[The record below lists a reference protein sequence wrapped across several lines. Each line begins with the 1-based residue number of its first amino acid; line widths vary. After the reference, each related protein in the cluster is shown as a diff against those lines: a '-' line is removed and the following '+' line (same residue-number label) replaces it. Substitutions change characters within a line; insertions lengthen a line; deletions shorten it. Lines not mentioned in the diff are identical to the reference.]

1 MQSLGTFFRICILCS
16 LSGLGFFA
24 VPVRAQGFLQSPSK
38 EIKIADI
45 RVEGNK
51 TVDKF
56 LILKTILVVK
66 GEGYILPVLRNK
78 IQGSVTALN
87 KLSLFSDIRVEQE
100 ASDSVDG
107 VVLYFIVA
115 ELPTLAKVEYKG
127 LKKLDKDDFKGKVD
141 LVDGQVYSAGAV
153 EAARQKILNI
163 YQDKGYLLAEVKVEE
178 SDEKETARKIITFQI
193 DEGKKVLV
201 RYITFDGNAHVQ
213 DKELRQHFKVKEDR
227 WWRSG
232 DYKEDDYRLGLDSL
246 LDYYRELGYLD
257 ASVASDSVMY
267 NADKKHLD
275 IRIKVQEGKRYRFLK
290 AHFIHNNIVK
300 DEALKAQI
308 LFDSG
313 EVFNKRKY
321 EMMKFQITS
330 LYREE
335 GYLFVELNDRF
346 QYHDTLVEVTFNI
359 KENSLAHI
367 NLVDVRGNTKTKD
380 KVIRREIKL
389 FPGDIYR
396 QSLLM
401 RSQRDIMQLSFFDN
415 VEPDIER
422 PDGGDPSDVNLVFKI
437 SEKEAGTGTFSA
449 GAAYSGR
456 DGFVFT
462 TGVQIPNFMG
472 NGQRADVS
480 AELGPYKT
488 AGSLGF
494 TEPWFMDTP
503 TSVGGSV
510 SYTDQRPQTGIIA
523 NEYKSY
529 GFHLNLGRRLTWPDD
544 YFTLRGG
551 YNFSLNDNG
560 QGRNRQYL
568 IVASGLESS
577 VYLSLVRDDKNLPF
591 FPSDGSKYQ
600 LTYTKVGGGLGGDFN
615 YSQWDTKINWWFPT
629 FYKLVL
635 GVESEFG
642 IILGDNIQSYALY
655 QMGGLLGYQGK
666 LRGYEAGTV
675 GGGRVGRSFFS
686 YTTELTYPVV
696 ENTFYVLG
704 FFDAGNVFG
713 KMLKYNSNAGYGYYN
728 AIPKDQAPSP
738 WSEIDFSDL
747 RRDVGFGFR
756 VVVPLVAPFGMGFD
770 FGWPL
775 DDLEDYGGHRYKA
788 IGHSP
793 AIQFTIEQ
801 GF

>member
-1 MQSLGTFFRICILCS
+1 MQSLRIFLRLCF
-16 LSGLGFFA
+16 LLGLGLFA
-24 VPVRAQGFLQSPSK
+24 APANAQGFLQSPSK
-38 EIKIADI
+38 EVKIADI
-45 RVEGNK
+45 KIEGNR
-51 TVDKF
+51 TVDKS
-56 LILKTILVVK
+56 LILKTLLLEK
-66 GEGYILPVLRNK
+66 GESYIPPVLRNK

-87 KLSLFSDIRVEQE
+87 KLNLFSDIRVEKDE
-100 ASDSVDG
+100 SDSLEG
-107 VVLYFIVA
+107 IVLYFVVA

-141 LVDGQVYSAGAV
+141 LFDGQVYSKSAV
-153 EAARQKILNI
+153 EAARQKILDI
-163 YQDKGYLLAEVKVEE
+163 YHDKGYLLAEVKTEE
-178 SDEKETARKIITFQI
+178 SEEKETARKIITFKVT
-193 DEGKKVLV
+193 EGKKVAV
-201 RYITFDGNAHVQ
+201 RYITFDGNAHVA
-213 DKELRQHFKVKEDR
+213 DKKLRQHFKIKEDR

-232 DYKEDDYRLGLDSL
+232 EYKEDDYRLGIDSL

-257 ASVASDSVMY
+257 ASVKSDTVMY
-267 NADKKHLD
+267 ASDKKHLD
-275 IRIKVQEGKRYRFLK
+275 IRITVQEGKRYRFLK

-300 DEALKAQI
+300 DEALNAQI

-321 EMMKFQITS
+321 ELMKYQITS

-335 GYLFVELNDRF
+335 GYLFVDLNDRF
-346 QYHDTLVEVTFNI
+346 EYHDTLVEVTFNI
-359 KENSLAHI
+359 RENNLAHI
-367 NLVDVRGNTKTKD
+367 NLVDIRGNTKTKD

-389 FPGDIYR
+389 FPGDTYR

-401 RSQRDIMQLSFFDN
+401 RSQRDIMQLAFFDN

-422 PDGGDPSDVNLVFKI
+422 PEDADPSDVNLVFKI
-437 SEKEAGTGTFSA
+437 TEKEAGTGTFSA

-510 SYTDQRPQTGIIA
+510 SYTDQRPQPGIFN

-551 YNFSLNDNG
+551 YNFTLNDNG
-560 QGRNRQYL
+560 QGRNRDYL

-600 LTYTKVGGGLGGDFN
+600 LTYTKVGGFMGGDFN
-615 YSQWDTKINWWFPT
+615 YSQWDAKVNWWFPT

-642 IILGDNIQSYALY
+642 VILGDNIQSYALY

-666 LRGYEAGTV
+666 LRGYQAGTV

-686 YTTELTYPVV
+686 YVTELTYPVV

-713 KMLKYNSNAGYGYYN
+713 KLLKYDPTLSLGYYN
-728 AIPKDQAPSP
+728 TIPKDQAPDV

-747 RRDVGFGFR
+747 RRDIGFGFR
-756 VVVPLVAPFGMGFD
+756 VVVPMVAPFGMGFD

-775 DDLEDYGGHRYKA
+775 DDPEDYYGRRYKRV
-788 IGHSP
+788 GHGP
-793 AIQFTIEQ
+793 EVQFTIEQ